1 MEYIIKAC
9 GIIMVIFATTA
20 YGMVLCAD
28 LKKRLSELKEIKKII
43 FLLIGEISFG
53 HTPFFE
59 AAGMI
64 SGRVSKPF
72 DAVLKRLEGEGR
84 DMNGENAASVWKK
97 VWKKESDAL
106 SISSHERERLYELGE
121 SLGLSD
127 ADTQKRALEEYAK
140 ELETEISGLEKSV
153 PVKTRLYGSLGIMC
167 GVFIAIIIV

>member
-1 MEYIIKAC
+1 
-9 GIIMVIFATTA
+9 
-20 YGMVLCAD
+20 
-28 LKKRLSELKEIKKII
+28 
-43 FLLIGEISFG
+43 
-53 HTPFFE
+53 
-59 AAGMI
+59 MI

-72 DAVLKRLEGEGR
+72 DAVLKKLEGEGR

-97 VWKKESDAL
+97 VWKKESYAL
-106 SISSHERERLYELGE
+106 SISPHERERLYELGE